1 MRLLYHEAMPTPSP
15 QQVMALLH
23 AFGLER
29 DRLRAALARRLD
41 LPGIDLDALEHL
53 ELHGPMPHRELA
65 ERLVLTAGAVTQL
78 VDRLERRGL
87 VERTAHPSDRRVS
100 LVALAAEAHQ
110 PDVPE
115 LAAYHR
121 ALRAAAAQLGP
132 MGRESATRFLEAIT
146 TAAHDGA
153 DALARRRPSGPDEPG
168 SPGS

>member
-1 MRLLYHEAMPTPSP
+1 MISMPTPSP

-53 ELHGPMPHRELA
+53 ELHGPMPHRQLA

-87 VERTAHPSDRRVS
+87 VERLAHPTDRRVS
-100 LVALAAEAHQ
+100 LVALTADAHR

-132 MGRESATRFLEAIT
+132 DGRETAARFLEAIT
-146 TAAHDGA
+146 TAAHQGA
-153 DALARRRPSGPDEPG
+153 DALAGRSSSRPNAPA
-168 SPGS
+168 SPGSSNPV